1 MLLKKSLITASLLA
15 AMSVPAI
22 AEDVKIGVPSW
33 TGAQAMA
40 HFAAIYWGRKR
51 NENFYLRDDLQVA

>member
-1 MLLKKSLITASLLA
+1 
-15 AMSVPAI
+15 MSVPAS

-40 HFAAIYWGRKR
+40 HLLGA
-51 NENFYLRDDLQVA
+51 VV